1 MRTNNNVEIL
11 KAYTFEWEPSDGW
24 FYSDRKGRGVM
35 VYTSDRKVEFIKLCG
50 PDPHIMQL
58 AEMTTQVINRTN
70 RYHCYTTN
78 GRIWPF
84 KINERI
90 GQSGCRDLYLD
101 LYRKAGS
108 SSSYVRKCTV
118 AALHVSMYDKVG
130 DFSPMYIGDLI
141 EILIVAIAGH
151 DFTYQAGQKTK
162 MRKIAGVR
170 FARPYRNEI
179 VGADDLDYLPKR

>member
-1 MRTNNNVEIL
+1 MMTNNNAKIL
-11 KAYTFEWEPSDGW
+11 KAYTFEWEPTDGW
-24 FYSDRKGRGVM
+24 FYYSDKKGRGVM
-35 VYTSDRKVEFIKLCG
+35 LYTSDRKVQFVKLSG

-58 AEMTTQVINRTN
+58 AEMTAQVINRTN
-70 RYHCYTTN
+70 RYHQYTTN

-84 KINERI
+84 KINEKT
-90 GQSGCRDLYLD
+90 GQSGCRDYYLD
-101 LYRKAGS
+101 LYRKVGD
-108 SSSYVRKCTV
+108 SYIRKCN
-118 AALHVSMYDKVG
+118 ASKLHISMYDKVG

-141 EILIVAIAGH
+141 EILIVAIVGH
-151 DFTYQAGQKTK
+151 DFKYQAGQKTK